1 MRKICFLLLLVV
13 IVALSITSC
22 SKKTTEPDND
32 LPKAP
37 PPTISPEGGTFTIGQ
52 TVTLSCSLTSAEIY
66 YTTNGTDPN
75 SSSLLYTHPISC
87 NTTQTIKAIALH
99 PDYKQ
104 SNVVTASF
112 TINMIIPENMAF
124 VSGGTFSPNEGSY
137 MVTLSSYFIGK
148 YEVTQAEW
156 ESVMTGNT
164 NGISAT
170 PSYFFNNPTHPVE
183 SVSWYD
189 ILVYCNRKSIQEGLT
204 PCYAKDGDTNPDNWG
219 FVPTQTNTYWNAIT
233 MNMSADGY
241 RLPTEMEWEFAA
253 RGGNQSQ
260 GYNYSG
266 SNVADDVAWYR
277 DFYHPN
283 YDDTTHPVG
292 TKAPNEPGIYD
303 MSGNV
308 WEWCWDWYGSYP
320 TGSYTNPTGSDS
332 GSNRVLRGGGWDSY
346 YYHCHVSHR
355 SYRVGSSYRDN
366 IGGFR
371 ILRRIQ

>member
-1 MRKICFLLLLVV
+1 
-13 IVALSITSC
+13 
-22 SKKTTEPDND
+22 
-32 LPKAP
+32 
-37 PPTISPEGGTFTIGQ
+37 
-52 TVTLSCSLTSAEIY
+52 
-66 YTTNGTDPN
+66 

-170 PSYFFNNPTHPVE
+170 PSYFSNHPTHPVE
-183 SVSWYD
+183 CVSWYD
-189 ILVYCNRKSIQEGLT
+189 ILVYCNRRSILEGLT
-204 PCYAKDGDTNPDNWG
+204 PCYAKDGDTNPDHWG
-219 FVPTQTNTYWNAIT
+219 FVPTQANTYWNAIT

-260 GYNYSG
+260 NFTYSG
-266 SNVADDVAWYR
+266 SNTIEYVAWL
-277 DFYHPN
+277 
-283 YDDTTHPVG
+283 YDNSSNMTQAVG
-292 TKAPNEPGIYD
+292 SKAPNELGIFD

-308 WEWCWDWYGSYP
+308 FEWCWDWIATYP
-320 TGSYTNPTGSDS
+320 SGSYTNPTTTISPYYRTKRGGSWDVDES
-332 GSNRVLRGGGWDSY
+332 YCQVSNRCDG
-346 YYHCHVSHR
+346 
-355 SYRVGSSYRDN
+355 N
-366 IGGFR
+366 IDDRYSNNGFR
-371 ILRRIQ
+371 VVRRIQ